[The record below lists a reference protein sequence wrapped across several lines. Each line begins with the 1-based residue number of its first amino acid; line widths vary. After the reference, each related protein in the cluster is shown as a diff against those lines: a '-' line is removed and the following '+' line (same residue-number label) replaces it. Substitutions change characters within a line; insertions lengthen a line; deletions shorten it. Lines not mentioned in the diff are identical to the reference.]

1 MKSHIS
7 LDWKGLQQKN
17 KKGKISLWRFCIMQ
31 KETQKQFLSE
41 IFVLVIHSFER
52 LAGLGSKE
60 ETIVN
65 LQHPYLTVN

>member
-1 MKSHIS
+1 
-7 LDWKGLQQKN
+7 
-17 KKGKISLWRFCIMQ
+17 MQ